1 MKYILILS
9 IPVTKLGVNLK
20 AVEAEEFLL
29 LAPLASRA
37 SFMGMWVC
45 ITHDPL
51 AQRNLLPGLVFYYPL

>member
-9 IPVTKLGVNLK
+9 IPVTKGVNLK
-20 AVEAEEFLL
+20 EVEAEEFLL

-37 SFMGMWVC
+37 SFMGMGVC